1 MRDRVMEFPSVTRNT
16 LQLGC
21 SRRYSV
27 ADVVINGKGVCGTT
41 RVDSHCAGYI
51 LYRIIIYT
59 HTYVHVCDEPGV
71 RSKPRRGHP
80 HVRSRFVI
88 V

>member
-1 MRDRVMEFPSVTRNT
+1 MGDRVMGFPSVTRNT

-27 ADVVINGKGVCGTT
+27 ADVVINGEGVCGTT

-59 HTYVHVCDEPGV
+59 HTCAMSLE
-71 RSKPRRGHP
+71 SA
-80 HVRSRFVI
+80 RSRAAVI
-88 V
+88 PTFARAL